1 MYLCRHKTYF
11 SSLFYITTMSKSTTT
26 RNVIIFDDNQ
36 VRKQLLPFTYTRP
49 VALLRLGITTIDE
62 KWRAMLGEATYSY
75 LTVPYLKKKF
85 PLKARRNA
93 NLMVAGHVV
102 PTPQLAQQV
111 LNLAHGEAL
120 MVGEQL
126 IAFNGSARDFDA
138 RHFTRVVFPEQ
149 PPVTICQLYDIFERN
164 GEVLCQD
171 FDRLTHRRRSQ
182 PIPDTC
188 TVIGDPKR
196 IFIERGATV
205 QGAML
210 NTNDGPIYIGPN
222 VEVMEGACIRGAF
235 AACHDAKVRIGA
247 KVYGAVTLGPHCKIG
262 GEVENSVFIGYSNKA
277 HEGFLGDAVIGE
289 WCNIG
294 GGTTASNLKNDYSEI
309 KLWNYATKR
318 FERTGLQFCGL
329 FLGDHSKIGVNCMIN
344 TATVVGVGVNIH
356 GAGFPRNFVASFQE
370 GSSNAGFKNVP
381 FDTFIT
387 IAQRVMARRNI
398 TLTTQDR
405 DIYKAIYNISDR
417 YK

>member
-1 MYLCRHKTYF
+1 MNR
-11 SSLFYITTMSKSTTT
+11 TTT
-26 RNVIIFDDNQ
+26 RNVILFDDNQ

-49 VALLRLGITTIDE
+49 VALLRVGITTIEE
-62 KWRAMLGEATYSY
+62 KWRAMLGDANYSY

-85 PLKARRNA
+85 PLKARRSS
-93 NLMVAGHVV
+93 NLMIAGHVI
-102 PTPQLAQQV
+102 PTPELAQQA
-111 LNLAHGEAL
+111 LALKHGEAL
-120 MVGEQL
+120 MSGEQL
-126 IAFNGSARDFDA
+126 LAFNGSAHDFDT
-138 RHFTRVVFPEQ
+138 RHFSNVLYPEQ
-149 PPVTICQLYDIFERN
+149 TPLMVCHLYDIFELN

-171 FDRLTHRRRSQ
+171 FDRITHRRHSQ
-182 PIPDTC
+182 PLPDTN

-196 IFIERGATV
+196 IFVEKGAVV

-210 NTNDGPIYIGPN
+210 NTTEGPIYIGKD

-294 GGTTASNLKNDYSEI
+294 GGTTASNLKNDYGEI
-309 KLWNYATKR
+309 KLWNYASKR

-370 GSSNAGFKNVP
+370 GSSNAGFKNVR
-381 FDTFIT
+381 FEDFLT
-387 IAQRVMARRNI
+387 IAQRVMARRKI
-398 TLTTQDR
+398 SLTETDR
-405 DIYKAIYNISDR
+405 NIYKAIYNISDR